1 MIGRRPVLEGGSLA
15 TAWRRQQEAWMT
27 SKFRLGVAVMTT
39 AVVVALSGCT
49 SSGGSQAGGSAEQ
62 GGVLRVG
69 ISAAIDSLN
78 PFVSQSDYS
87 SIAYQYVY
95 PHLIEY
101 DAKLNFVPSFA
112 TKWDTSADG
121 KTWTWHTVPGAKWS
135 DGKPLTAKDAAF
147 TLNMMMKY
155 QNGPTALLASLV
167 AHMTKAVATDD
178 NTLVVT
184 YSAPVANVL
193 AQMQSVNIYP
203 EQVWGPLATGAGKA
217 ITTFQN
223 SAPMVS
229 GGPFMMT
236 SYTVNQIAL
245 FTRNPNWWGAKKP
258 NIDGFGFQMFANE
271 DAMVTALKTNQ
282 VDMIGESTP
291 PTAVDTLKAAGM
303 DVLTA
308 PSLTTMTFI
317 INTNPKK
324 RQHLELLNPNV
335 RKALE
340 YAIDRQTIVN
350 TAWLGHAQLGSTL
363 LTPASGWQDTSIQAM
378 PYDPAQANALLD
390 AAGYPKGSDGIR
402 VANGAP
408 MSYNVVFPTEI
419 NGPGDRTFQI
429 IQSDFKAIG
438 IVIKQQKMDSD
449 AAFTAIQGSDGK
461 YEDYDLAMWDWV
473 LPPDP
478 DTQLNA
484 MTCSQ
489 WGNLSDSG
497 YCNPA
502 YDAMYLKQ
510 GILINADQRHAMV
523 NQMQQVIFDDRPYI
537 ILDYPN
543 VIEAH
548 SPKWAGFVMS
558 PLVGSINNLST
569 QTLLDVHRVG

>member
-1 MIGRRPVLEGGSLA
+1 
-15 TAWRRQQEAWMT
+15 MT
-27 SKFRLGVAVMTT
+27 GKFRLGVAAVTT
-39 AVVVALSGCT
+39 ALVVALSGCT
-49 SSGGSQAGGSAEQ
+49 SSGSSSHGTQE
-62 GGVLRVG
+62 GGVLRIG

-95 PHLIEY
+95 PHLVDY
-101 DAKLNFVPSFA
+101 DANLNFVPSFA
-112 TKWDTSADG
+112 TSWDTSADG
-121 KTWTWHTVPGAKWS
+121 KTWTWHTVKGAKWS

-155 QNGPTALLASLV
+155 QDGPTALLASLV
-167 AHMTKAVATDD
+167 SHMTKAVATDD

-223 SAPMVS
+223 SPPMVS

-236 SYTVNQIAL
+236 SYTQNQIAM

-258 NIDGFGFQMFANE
+258 HIDGFGFQMFANE

-324 RQHLELLNPNV
+324 KQHLELLNPKV
-335 RKALE
+335 REALE

-350 TAWLGHAQLGSTL
+350 TAWLGHAQPGSTL
-363 LTPASGWQDTSIQAM
+363 LTPASGWQNTAISALPFSPDK
-378 PYDPAQANALLD
+378 ANALLD
-390 AAGYPKGSDGIR
+390 SLGYAKGPDGTR
-402 VANGAP
+402 VANGQP

-429 IQSDFKAIG
+429 IQSDFKEIG

-510 GILINADQRHAMV
+510 GVLTNLDQRHAMV
-523 NQMQQVIFDDRPYI
+523 NQMQQVIFNDRPYI

-548 SPKWAGFVMS
+548 SPKWTGFTMS
-558 PLVGSINNLST
+558 PLVGSVNNLSC
-569 QTLLDVHRVG
+569 QTLLEVHRVG

>member
-1 MIGRRPVLEGGSLA
+1 
-15 TAWRRQQEAWMT
+15 MT
-27 SKFRLGVAVMTT
+27 SKIRIGVAVVTA

-49 SSGGSQAGGSAEQ
+49 SSNGGSGGGTQE
-62 GGVLRVG
+62 GGVLRIG

-95 PHLIEY
+95 PHLVDY
-101 DAKLNFVPSFA
+101 DANLNFVPSFA
-112 TKWDTSADG
+112 TKWETSADG
-121 KTWTWHTVPGAKWS
+121 KTWTWHTVSGAKWS

-167 AHMTKAVATDD
+167 SHMTKAVATDD

-203 EQVWGPLATGAGKA
+203 EQVWGPLATGNGKA

-223 SAPMVS
+223 APPMVS

-236 SYTVNQIAL
+236 SYTQNQIAL
-245 FTRNPNWWGAKKP
+245 FTRNPNWWGTKKP
-258 NIDGFGFQMFANE
+258 HIDGFGFQMFANE

-291 PTAVDTLKAAGM
+291 PTAVDTLKGAGM

-324 RQHLELLNPNV
+324 KQHLELLNPKV
-335 RKALE
+335 REALE

-350 TAWLGHAQLGSTL
+350 TAWLGHAQPGSTL
-363 LTPASGWQDTSIQAM
+363 LTPASGWQNTSIQAL
-378 PYDPAQANALLD
+378 PYSPSKANALLD
-390 AAGYPKGSDGIR
+390 ALGYAKGSDGVR
-402 VANGAP
+402 VANGQP

-429 IQSDFKAIG
+429 IQSDFKDIG

-510 GILINADQRHAMV
+510 GVLTNLDQRHAMV
-523 NQMQQVIFDDRPYI
+523 NQMQQVIFNDRPYI

-548 SPKWAGFVMS
+548 TPKWTGFTMS
-558 PLVGSINNLST
+558 PLVGSVNNLST
-569 QTLLDVHRVG
+569 QTLLEVHRVG

>member
-1 MIGRRPVLEGGSLA
+1 MSR
-15 TAWRRQQEAWMT
+15 
-27 SKFRLGVAVMTT
+27 KFRLGVAVFAT
-39 AVVVALSGCT
+39 AVAVALSGCT
-49 SSGGSQAGGSAEQ
+49 SSSSGSGTQE
-62 GGVLRVG
+62 GGVLRIG

-95 PHLIEY
+95 PHLVDY
-101 DAKLNFVPSFA
+101 DANLNFVPSFA
-112 TKWDTSADG
+112 TSWDTSADG
-121 KTWTWHTVPGAKWS
+121 KVWTWHTVQGAKWS

-203 EQVWGPLATGAGKA
+203 EQVWGPLAVGAGKA

-223 SAPMVS
+223 NPPMVS

-236 SYTVNQIAL
+236 SYTQNQIAM

-258 NIDGFGFQMFANE
+258 HIDGFGFQMFANE

-291 PTAVDTLKAAGM
+291 PTAVATLQAAGM

-324 RQHLELLNPNV
+324 HQHLELLNPKV
-335 RKALE
+335 REALE

-350 TAWLGHAQLGSTL
+350 TAWLGHAQPGSTL
-363 LTPASGWQDTSIQAM
+363 LTPASGWQDTSIHAL
-378 PYDPAQANALLD
+378 PYNPGTANSILD
-390 AAGYPKGSDGIR
+390 SLGYTKGSDGVR
-402 VANGAP
+402 VANGQP

-429 IQSDFKAIG
+429 IQSDFKSIG

-510 GILINADQRHAMV
+510 GILTVKAQREAMV
-523 NQMQQVIFDDRPYI
+523 NQMQQVIFNDRPYI

-548 SPKWAGFVMS
+548 SPKWAGFTMS
-558 PLVGSINNLST
+558 PLVGSVNNLSCE
-569 QTLLDVHRVG
+569 TLLDVHRVG